1 MEALFRL
8 LPGPQSVLVRYGA
21 TGLLVL
27 IGFALRAGS
36 SEITGPYGFLFFILP
51 IVASALLFD
60 RGTGVFAVALSA
72 GLVATRLTWNDATLP
87 VHVGALATF
96 AFVGGCLVFVAEG
109 LHKALAKAH
118 EAQHATDLLLQ
129 EMSHRVKNKF
139 AMVSSIIGLQ
149 ARRST
154 PEVRDALQD
163 IASRV
168 NIIATVHNFLQL
180 SRREGLIDMS
190 EYLPSLCK
198 ALQEALCGPRAVSLQ
213 AKAEAIKLPPEKALS
228 AGVIVNEL
236 VTNAFKYAFDDD
248 RIGHVRVEF
257 VRANDYLVLSVSDD
271 GKGRSQECEAGLGTR
286 LVTVFAA
293 QLSGDARWEVSPE
306 GGCKATIIF
315 PE

>member
-1 MEALFRL
+1 
-8 LPGPQSVLVRYGA
+8 
-21 TGLLVL
+21 
-27 IGFALRAGS
+27 
-36 SEITGPYGFLFFILP
+36 
-51 IVASALLFD
+51 
-60 RGTGVFAVALSA
+60 
-72 GLVATRLTWNDATLP
+72 
-87 VHVGALATF
+87 
-96 AFVGGCLVFVAEG
+96 LVFVAEG
-109 LHKALAKAH
+109 LHKAIVKAH
-118 EAQHATDLLLQ
+118 EAQHAADLLLQ

-213 AKAEAIKLPPEKALS
+213 TKAEAIKLPPEKALS

-248 RIGHVRVEF
+248 RIGHVQVEF
-257 VRANDYLVLSVSDD
+257 LRANDYLVLSVSDD

-293 QLSGDARWEVSPE
+293 QLSGDARWEASPE